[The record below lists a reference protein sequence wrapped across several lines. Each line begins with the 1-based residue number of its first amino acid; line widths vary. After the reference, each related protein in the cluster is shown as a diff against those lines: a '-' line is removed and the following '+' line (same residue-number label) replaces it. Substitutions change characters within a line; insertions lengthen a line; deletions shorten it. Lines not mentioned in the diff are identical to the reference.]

1 MPIARVAVLAFD
13 GMSLFHL
20 SVPGTVLG
28 ALDADA
34 STRYEVRYCAPSP
47 GLIRSDQ
54 GLEIQVPDGLD
65 ALDGADIIIVPAWN
79 DPHHSVP
86 ASLREALQRA
96 NADGKLIVGLCL
108 GAFVLGEAGL
118 LEGKEATTHWIRSEE
133 HTSEIQSL
141 MRTSYAV

>member
-54 GLEIQVPDGLD
+54 GLEIQVPDGPD
-65 ALDGADIIIVPAWN
+65 ALDG
-79 DPHHSVP
+79 
-86 ASLREALQRA
+86 
-96 NADGKLIVGLCL
+96 
-108 GAFVLGEAGL
+108 
-118 LEGKEATTHWIRSEE
+118 RSEE
-133 HTSEIQSL
+133 HTSELQSL
-141 MRTSYAV
+141 MRISNAVFCLKKKKEPLSASHNYIETHKQQH

>member
-1 MPIARVAVLAFD
+1 MFHGSRSTAIFSTRGACLVFD
-13 GMSLFHL
+13 GRSRFRL

-28 ALDADA
+28 ALNEEGPM
-34 STRYEVRYCAPSP
+34 RYDVRYCAPSP

-54 GLEIQVPDGLD
+54 GLEVEVPDGLD
-65 ALDGADIIIVPAWN
+65 ALQDADIIIVPAWN

-108 GAFVLGEAGL
+108 GAFVQIGRA
-118 LEGKEATTHWIRSEE
+118 H
-133 HTSEIQSL
+133 
-141 MRTSYAV
+141 V